1 MLHPIGILRG
11 SVGDSANHL
20 PTVRHLCRHGCV
32 LHPLLPERHPVRD
45 FFVLDTIDMAPRSD
59 MATMEH
65 PIYSLSTVPERRRLN
80 YENGDVRV
88 EIIPSSIG
96 LPTVFDKDIV
106 IYCIS
111 KLMQAK
117 NQGEA
122 IKQEVRLTTHDLLVE
137 TNRPTNNLGYERLLP
152 ALNRLRGV
160 VINTTI
166 STGNTKT
173 THGFGLIDAFEYNRK
188 GSMHAERL
196 KYLDIKLSDWIYRA
210 IASSEVLPIN
220 RDYFRLRAPVDRRIY
235 EIVRKHCGKQT
246 SWRVGLELLQKKV
259 GSKQAEKHFHSHLRN
274 LVRSNHLPDY
284 AVTIEGGQAVFYR
297 RSELQAGD
305 EVTSARHAVA
315 PPRRID
321 GKTARRREPS
331 GRAGLPTASTDDART
346 ARTVRISTQAFELA
360 REIAPGWDRY
370 ALEQIYIG
378 WASNL
383 DEARNEDAR
392 FIGWVKS
399 YTKGRAP

>member
-1 MLHPIGILRG
+1 VI
-11 SVGDSANHL
+11 
-20 PTVRHLCRHGCV
+20 T
-32 LHPLLPERHPVRD
+32 PLLPERHPVRD
-45 FFVLDTIDMAPRSD
+45 FFVLGTLDMAPRSD

-80 YENGDVRV
+80 YHNGDVKV

-96 LPTVFDKDIV
+96 LPTVFDKDII

-111 KLMQAK
+111 KLKQAHDR
-117 NQGEA
+117 GEPIA
-122 IKQEVRLTTHDLLVE
+122 QTVKLTTHDMLVE

-166 STGNTKT
+166 STGDART

-196 KYLDIKLSDWIYRA
+196 KHLEIKLSDWIYRA
-210 IASSEVLPIN
+210 ITSSEVLPIS

-235 EIVRKHCGKQT
+235 EIVRKHCGQQS
-246 SWRVGLELLQKKV
+246 SWRIGMELLQRKV
-259 GSKQAEKHFHSHLRN
+259 GSKQAEKHFHAHLRN

-284 AVTIEGGQAVFYR
+284 AVTVESGQAVFYKRSGEAGRAALKASRKAVVPSR
-297 RSELQAGD
+297 RQDSRA
-305 EVTSARHAVA
+305 T
-315 PPRRID
+315 
-321 GKTARRREPS
+321 GKTPQPILYS
-331 GRAGLPTASTDDART
+331 GTDIADELAGAHLPRA
-346 ARTVRISTQAFELA
+346 VRISGDAFERA

-370 ALEQIYIG
+370 GLENLYIA
-378 WASNL
+378 WAS
-383 DEARNEDAR
+383 DKDTARNEDAR
-392 FIGWVKS
+392 FLGWVRS
-399 YTKGRAP
+399 YTKGRPAR

>member
-1 MLHPIGILRG
+1 M
-11 SVGDSANHL
+11 
-20 PTVRHLCRHGCV
+20 
-32 LHPLLPERHPVRD
+32 RD
-45 FFVLDTIDMAPRSD
+45 FFVLGTLDMAPRSD

-80 YENGDVRV
+80 YHNGDVKV

-96 LPTVFDKDIV
+96 LPTVFDKDII

-111 KLMQAK
+111 KLKQAHDR
-117 NQGEA
+117 GEPIA
-122 IKQEVRLTTHDLLVE
+122 QTVKLTTHDMLVE

-166 STGNTKT
+166 STGDART

-196 KYLDIKLSDWIYRA
+196 KHLEIKLSDWIYRA
-210 IASSEVLPIN
+210 ITSSEVLPIS

-235 EIVRKHCGKQT
+235 EIVRKHCGQQS
-246 SWRVGLELLQKKV
+246 SWRIGMELLQRKV
-259 GSKQAEKHFHSHLRN
+259 GSKQAEKHFHAHLRN

-284 AVTIEGGQAVFYR
+284 AVTVESGQAVFYKRSGEAGRAALKASRKAVVPSR
-297 RSELQAGD
+297 RQDSRA
-305 EVTSARHAVA
+305 T
-315 PPRRID
+315 
-321 GKTARRREPS
+321 GKTPQPILYS
-331 GRAGLPTASTDDART
+331 GTDIADELAGAHLPRA
-346 ARTVRISTQAFELA
+346 VRISGDAFERA

-370 ALEQIYIG
+370 GLENLYIA
-378 WASNL
+378 WAS
-383 DEARNEDAR
+383 DKDTARNEDAR
-392 FIGWVKS
+392 FLGWVRS
-399 YTKGRAP
+399 YTKGRPAR

>member
-1 MLHPIGILRG
+1 MLHSADICCG

-20 PTVRHLCRHGCV
+20 PTRLRLCRHGWV
-32 LHPLLPERHPVRD
+32 LHPLLPERHSVRD

-65 PIYSLSTVPERRRLN
+65 PIYSLSTVPERRRLS
-80 YENGDVRV
+80 YQNGDVRV

-166 STGNTKT
+166 STGDTRT
-173 THGFGLIDAFEYNRK
+173 TRGFGLIDSFEYNRK

-196 KYLDIKLSDWIYRA
+196 KYLDIKLSDWVYRA
-210 IASSEVLPIN
+210 INSSEVLPIN

-235 EIVRKHCGKQT
+235 EIVRKHCGKQA

-259 GSKQAEKHFHSHLRN
+259 GSKQAEKHFHSHLRH

-284 AVTIEGGQAVFYR
+284 AVTIEAGQAVFYK
-297 RSELQAGD
+297 RSELEGD
-305 EVTSARHAVA
+305 AVPSSRLA
-315 PPRRID
+315 ITPSRRI
-321 GKTARRREPS
+321 G
-331 GRAGLPTASTDDART
+331 GRT
-346 ARTVRISTQAFELA
+346 ARPKRSSEVQADTNIAELSAVHAPRAVRISTHAFDQAS
-360 REIAPGWDRY
+360 EIAPGWDRY

-378 WASNL
+378 WAS
-383 DEARNEDAR
+383 DKDAARNEDAR
-392 FIGWVKS
+392 FLGWVKS
-399 YTKGRAP
+399 YTKGNPP

>member
-1 MLHPIGILRG
+1 M
-11 SVGDSANHL
+11 
-20 PTVRHLCRHGCV
+20 

-45 FFVLDTIDMAPRSD
+45 FFVLDTMDMAPRSD

-65 PIYSLSTVPERRRLN
+65 PIYSLSTVPERRRLS
-80 YENGDVRV
+80 YQNGDVRV

-117 NQGEA
+117 NDGED
-122 IKQEVRLTTHDLLVE
+122 IRQEVRLTTHDLLVE

-166 STGNTKT
+166 STGDTKT

-235 EIVRKHCGKQT
+235 EIARKHCGKQT
-246 SWRVGLELLQKKV
+246 SWRVGLDLLQKKV

-284 AVTIEGGQAVFYR
+284 AVTMEDGQAVFYR
-297 RSELQAGD
+297 RAGREAGD
-305 EVTSARHAVA
+305 
-315 PPRRID
+315 
-321 GKTARRREPS
+321 
-331 GRAGLPTASTDDART
+331 GLPSSRYDGQPSRRMGVETALLPKPTGLAALEAQGEAGNSLPRT
-346 ARTVRISTQAFELA
+346 IRVTAHALEQA
-360 REIAPGWDRY
+360 REYAPGWDRY

-378 WASNL
+378 WAA
-383 DEARNEDAR
+383 DKDAARNEDAR
-392 FIGWVKS
+392 FLRWVQN
-399 YTKGRAP
+399 YTKGKGP

>member
-1 MLHPIGILRG
+1 M
-11 SVGDSANHL
+11 
-20 PTVRHLCRHGCV
+20 

-80 YENGDVRV
+80 YQNGDVRV

-117 NQGEA
+117 NQGEE
-122 IKQEVRLTTHDLLVE
+122 IKQHVRLTTHDLLVE

-166 STGNTKT
+166 STGDART

-210 IASSEVLPIN
+210 ISSSEVLPIN
-220 RDYFRLRAPVDRRIY
+220 RDYFRLRSPVDRRIY
-235 EIVRKHCGKQT
+235 EIVRKHCGKQA

-259 GSKQAEKHFHSHLRN
+259 GSKQAEKHFHSHLRH

-284 AVTIEGGQAVFYR
+284 AVTIEAGQAVFYK
-297 RSELQAGD
+297 RSELEGGD
-305 EVTSARHAVA
+305 AIPSSRLAVT
-315 PPRRID
+315 PPRRQERSGYARMAIEETKD
-321 GKTARRREPS
+321 GRTE
-331 GRAGLPTASTDDART
+331 RA
-346 ARTVRISTQAFELA
+346 VRISTQAFDLA
-360 REIAPGWDRY
+360 SDIAPGWDRY
-370 ALEQIYIG
+370 ALEKIYIG
-378 WASNL
+378 WAS
-383 DEARNEDAR
+383 DKDDARNQDAR
-392 FIGWVKS
+392 FIGWV
-399 YTKGRAP
+399 

>member
-1 MLHPIGILRG
+1 M
-11 SVGDSANHL
+11 
-20 PTVRHLCRHGCV
+20 
-32 LHPLLPERHPVRD
+32 
-45 FFVLDTIDMAPRSD
+45 DMVPRSD

-65 PIYSLSTVPERRRLN
+65 PIYSLSTVPERRRLS
-80 YENGDVRV
+80 YQNGDVRI

-117 NQGEA
+117 NEGKA
-122 IKQEVRLTTHDLLVE
+122 IEQQVRLTTHDLLVE

-166 STGNTKT
+166 ATGDTRT

-210 IASSEVLPIN
+210 IASSEVLPIS

-235 EIVRKHCGKQT
+235 EIARKHCGKQG

-259 GSKQAEKHFHSHLRN
+259 GSKQVAKHFHAHLRN

-284 AVTIEGGQAVFYR
+284 AVTMEDGQAVFYR
-297 RSELQAGD
+297 RPNLDGRDGMPSG
-305 EVTSARHAVA
+305 RHAIQPSGRPDGKSDRNQEADHQNDDLRIRKAVA
-315 PPRRID
+315 PKAI
-321 GKTARRREPS
+321 
-331 GRAGLPTASTDDART
+331 
-346 ARTVRISTQAFELA
+346 RISWQALERAKVL
-360 REIAPGWDRY
+360 APGWDVY
-370 ALEQIYIG
+370 ALEQTYTS
-378 WASNL
+378 WAASK

-392 FIGWVKS
+392 FLGWLPK
-399 YTKGRAP
+399 YTKNRPP